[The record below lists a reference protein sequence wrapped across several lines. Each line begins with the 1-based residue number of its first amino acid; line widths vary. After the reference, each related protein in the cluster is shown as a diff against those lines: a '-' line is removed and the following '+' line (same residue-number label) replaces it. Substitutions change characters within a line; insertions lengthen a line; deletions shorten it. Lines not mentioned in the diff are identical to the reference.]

1 MNVTADTHLHD
12 TAPHSRPFTHPP
24 TQLTVTNTYS
34 LIKNTKRRKQ
44 VFPNR
49 CTHSPV
55 GGVEKR
61 TGVLSAVRDTD
72 HAGPWEPGALEAA
85 RGHPEF
91 RIAECLLEE

>member
-12 TAPHSRPFTHPP
+12 TAPHSSIHSPTHSAHSYKHLQPE
-24 TQLTVTNTYS
+24 
-34 LIKNTKRRKQ
+34 KNTKRRKQ

-61 TGVLSAVRDTD
+61 TGVTTVQDTD